1 MVESGLSLFLPLA
14 ALVPISVVVI
24 WFTVGRALAP
34 IDELSREIGRRDG
47 GNLDPLPAAALPTEL
62 AAIASSVDRLLDR
75 LRHAIDAERAFASNS
90 AHELRTPVAGALAQ
104 IQRLIAEVPDG
115 PTRTRARQVEASLT
129 DLADWPRS
137 FCNCRAPKRA

>member
-34 IDELSREIGRRDG
+34 IDDLSREIGKRDR
-47 GNLDPLPAAALPTEL
+47 GNLDPLPTAALPTEL

-75 LRHAIDAERAFASNS
+75 LRHAIDAERAFAANS
-90 AHELRTPVAGALAQ
+90 AHELRTPVAGALTQ
-104 IQRLIAEVPDG
+104 IQRLIAEVPEEQ
-115 PTRTRARQVEASLT
+115 ARNFTV
-129 DLADWPRS
+129 
-137 FCNCRAPKRA
+137 